1 LHAPGRLRKDLPS
14 LAGVTEGRLRTK
26 NPCIHAV
33 VALPSLVAVQMS
45 TTRSQL
51 LKFLQDGPPP
61 GQGTTD
67 AVPYTGHSQRVNL
80 LAAKLSVCLT
90 SRLTLPPVK
99 VLPSHFASRV
109 IRSPEKGCS
118 MTLLRGLCCAA
129 GDLSDPSGIVGAS
142 QNVPPNVPPNEAG
155 TCHTSMDVNKRPEV
169 VFQRRNEKSRMY
181 LELCDSINGARE
193 RTRISTSCDTRT

>member
-1 LHAPGRLRKDLPS
+1 MPGRPGAVGRKSFFRAANLELAATVKRPRNRTRERQSHIRHIPGQLRKDLPS

-61 GQGTTD
+61 GQGTTLPFGD
-67 AVPYTGHSQRVNL
+67 TGYSQRVNL

-90 SRLTLPPVK
+90 LPPVK
-99 VLPSHFASRV
+99 VLPSRFSSRV
-109 IRSPEKGCS
+109 IHSPEKVCS
-118 MTLLRGLCCAA
+118 VTLVRGLCCAA

-142 QNVPPNVPPNEAG
+142 QNVPPDEAG
-155 TCHTSMDVNKRPEV
+155 TCHTSTDVNKRH
-169 VFQRRNEKSRMY
+169 
-181 LELCDSINGARE
+181 
-193 RTRISTSCDTRT
+193 